1 MAPTTARAATAKK
14 RTSKRTAPPAVA
26 GDGGAEPLRLT
37 SKPAAD
43 TGRVVL
49 FYVDDTAYS
58 VPKVIGRNHGLR
70 YLKTAR
76 RLGEAL
82 AAQELMETL
91 LGEDGYD
98 ALMGCEGLTDDDLDA
113 ITTRLRDGALGEV
126 EDETG
131 GKGR

>member
-1 MAPTTARAATAKK
+1 MAPTTRTVPPKKRTAKK
-14 RTSKRTAPPAVA
+14 TPPAVA
-26 GDGGAEPLRLT
+26 ASDGGTEPLRLT
-37 SKPAAD
+37 SKPTSAED
-43 TGRVVL
+43 RVVL

-58 VPKVIGRNHGLR
+58 IPKVIGRNHGLR
-70 YLKTAR
+70 FLKTAR
-76 RLGEAL
+76 RQGEAM
-82 AAQELMETL
+82 AAQELMEIL

-98 ALMGCEGLTDDDLDA
+98 ALMSCDGLSDEDLDV

>member
-1 MAPTTARAATAKK
+1 MAPTT
-14 RTSKRTAPPAVA
+14 RTAPPKKHTAKKTA
-26 GDGGAEPLRLT
+26 PAAAASDGGAGPLRLT
-37 SKPAAD
+37 SKPEAE
-43 TGRVVL
+43 RVVL
-49 FYVDDTAYS
+49 FYVDDTPYS
-58 VPKVIGRNHGLR
+58 IPKVIGRNHGLR

-76 RLGEAL
+76 RQGEAM

-98 ALMGCEGLTDDDLDA
+98 ALMDCEGLTDDDLDA